1 MSTTHPRR
9 SGAQVLIDQLRIH
22 GADTIFGVPGESYLA
37 ALDALYAQRNSLR
50 YVICRQEGGASN
62 MAEAYGKLTGKP
74 GIAFV
79 TRGPGATNASIGLHT
94 GFQDS
99 TPMILLVGQ
108 VARETYDREAFQEID
123 YRRMFGQMAKW
134 VVQIED
140 ARRIPELISQAFHR
154 ALNGRPGPVVVVL
167 PEDMLTDEVE
177 VADAGPY
184 KIARGAPSTADM
196 ASLRAMLDAARQPMV
211 ILGGGGWSAEA
222 CTDIKAWVEANGLP
236 VTTAFRNQ
244 DLIDNRHPNFVGDLG
259 IGVNPPLGKRL
270 KESDLIIAIGPR
282 LGEATTGN
290 YTLFDLPVPKQ
301 KLVHVHA
308 GAEELGRV
316 YQATLP
322 INSGMAQFAAA
333 ARAMKPVDGA
343 RWKAN
348 LEAAHADYLKN
359 IEPNQQPGAVNIT
372 EVVGWLN
379 KRLPDDVIVTNG
391 AGNYAAFL
399 HRFFQYRGFRTQLAP
414 TSGAMGYGVPAAVAA
429 KIAAPGRMV
438 VSFAGD
444 GCFLMNG
451 QEFATAVQ
459 HGANVVIVVVD
470 NGMYG
475 TIRMHQ
481 EREFPTRVHGTELKN
496 PDFAAYA
503 RAFGGHGETVEK
515 TADFAAAF
523 ERAVSAGKPAII
535 HMKTDP
541 EALTSRITL
550 SKLREQSL
558 ARQTQH

>member
-1 MSTTHPRR
+1 MASSHPRR

-22 GADTIFGVPGESYLA
+22 GTDTIFGVPGESDLA
-37 ALDALYAQRNSLR
+37 ALDALYAQRNSMR
-50 YVICRQEGGASN
+50 FIICRQEGGAAN

-108 VARETYDREAFQEID
+108 VAREASDREAFQEID

-140 ARRIPELISQAFHR
+140 ARRIPELISQAFHT
-154 ALNGRPGPVVVVL
+154 ALNGRPGPVVIAL
-167 PEDMLTDEVE
+167 PEDMLVDEVE
-177 VADAGPY
+177 VPDAGPY
-184 KIARGAPSTADM
+184 KIARGAPATEDM
-196 ASLRAMLDAARQPMV
+196 ATLRELLAAAEKPMV
-211 ILGGGGWSAEA
+211 IVGG
-222 CTDIKAWVEANGLP
+222 
-236 VTTAFRNQ
+236 
-244 DLIDNRHPNFVGDLG
+244 VG
-259 IGVNPPLGKRL
+259 PALGKRL
-270 KESDLIIAIGPR
+270 KACDLIIAVGPR
-282 LGEATTGN
+282 LGEATTGG

-322 INSGMAQFAAA
+322 INSGMANFAAA
-333 ARAMKPVDGA
+333 AKAMKPVDGK
-343 RWKAN
+343 RWKA
-348 LEAAHADYLKN
+348 ETAAAHAEYLDN
-359 IEPNQQPGAVNIT
+359 IRPGPLPGAVNMG
-372 EVVGWLN
+372 EVIAWLN
-379 KRLPDDVIVTNG
+379 KRLPDDAIVTNG

-399 HRFFQYRGFRTQLAP
+399 HRFFQYRGFKTQLAP

-429 KIAAPGRMV
+429 KIAEPDRMV
-438 VSFAGD
+438 VSLAGD

-459 HGANVVIVVVD
+459 HGANIVITVVD

-481 EREFPTRVHGTELKN
+481 EREYPTRVVGTDLKN

-503 RAFGGHGETVEK
+503 RAFGGHGETVER
-515 TADFAAAF
+515 TEDYAAAF
-523 ERAVSAGKPAII
+523 ERAVAAAKPAII
-535 HMKTDP
+535 HVKTDP

-550 SKLREQSL
+550 TKLREQAL
-558 ARQTQH
+558 AKQKH